1 MTNTAKDTGLRP
13 HRRELHPPG
22 LITALLVMACLALP
36 GAMPLLAQGT
46 GPTALSAPVI
56 EQRIKEIEAAS
67 DIDDETRSRLQ
78 EQYRRALGY
87 LEAAE
92 ASKRTR
98 QQFASARETAAG
110 QAKKEREALVKL
122 EAEQTEVKLDIAE
135 ESSASVIEQLLNQ
148 EKANRAAVD
157 AKLNDLETRLKTEA
171 NRPAEIRQRLIEAR
185 DQTGTIA
192 DQLNTPAPAAE
203 SARDTEARRW
213 VLQTQAAAVSA
224 EIQALDQ
231 ELLSQ
236 PMRIELLQA
245 QRDRSSR
252 SLNRMDTRVQ
262 LLEKALA
269 KRRQSEAEEAVDAAE
284 IAGEDA
290 EKLHPLAKALADKNT
305 QLGIELTTLTTNLE
319 ATSREDASTRS
330 ELKRLEEENSS
341 ARQKLEV
348 AGLSQ
353 TLGVALQEVRH
364 DLPDVRVIRK
374 QSRARENA
382 IANAGLRGLTYEEE
396 RRNLRDPGAY
406 VDGLFEEY
414 EEEQLQ
420 RPGSDGT
427 DEAAQTQPYDR
438 EALRQPLMD
447 LAASYRDLLDRVID
461 TNDDYIRAMTELDFV
476 SQRLLTT
483 STEFERFL
491 DERLLW
497 VRSADPVDFE
507 SALKL
512 PGEIVNFLSP
522 SQWTG
527 LVATYWYEIRHS
539 PLLLLAI
546 LVFVGLMTMT
556 PRFVDAVRATAKK
569 VRRIST
575 DAYKWTAEALG
586 YSLLLTLAWPLLSL
600 ASGWYLYHSL
610 EGGVFEKAAG
620 FALLRLTPALFFL
633 RGFRVL
639 CMSGGIGEV
648 HFKWSPTHLKRLRG
662 QIDRFMIMFLVPLFV
677 LITTFRMDPGAPA
690 DELGKLTFIVLL
702 VGMALFFDGL
712 FRPDKGVFSGLRPEG
727 FSRTSLGLKRAF
739 YAVLIIVPIGL
750 GILMLAGYIY
760 TAGEIVRRVVTT
772 MWLLLGLVVIHE
784 LALRWLLLVRRK
796 LRLKQ
801 ARERRAAALAAQE
814 EDEHSEGSSD
824 DIALHIDEPEIDIV
838 SLDAQ
843 TRKLVNAGLLVLAI
857 SGVWLIWSSVLPALG
872 MLNEVTLW
880 SQIENVNGEPTAVPV
895 TLATLG
901 KAILI
906 AILTI
911 VAAKNLPSLLE
922 IILLQRLD
930 ITSGSRLAVSTL
942 ARYTIAAFGTMLFL
956 STIGGSWSKIQWLVA
971 ALSVGIGFG
980 LQEIVANFISGII
993 ILLERPVRVG
1003 DTVTVGDTSGIVTRI
1018 QIRATTITN
1027 WERQE
1032 LLVPNKEFIT
1042 GRVLNWTLSDEVIRL
1057 SIPVGVAYGSNV
1069 EQALQLM
1076 NQAAVAHPRILED
1089 PPPFVMFDS
1098 FGDNSLNLIVR
1109 AYVASIAYRRETTSD
1124 INREINRL
1132 FNEHEIVISFPQRD
1146 VHLDTLSPLEIRLHR
1161 DSDAAEPA

>member
-1 MTNTAKDTGLRP
+1 MHSNRCEANRTGLIVA
-13 HRRELHPPG
+13 LALCAG
-22 LITALLVMACLALP
+22 LLLP
-36 GAMPLLAQGT
+36 GAMPLLAQDT
-46 GPTALSAPVI
+46 GPAAVSAPLI

-67 DIDDETRSRLQ
+67 DIDDETKLRLE

-92 ASKRTR
+92 ASKQTQ
-98 QQFASARETAAG
+98 QQFASARETAPEL
-110 QAKKEREALVKL
+110 AKKERDTLAKL
-122 EAEQTEVKLDIAE
+122 EEEQTEVQLDISEDAP
-135 ESSASVIEQLLNQ
+135 ASDIEQLLNQ

-157 AKLNDLETRLKTEA
+157 AKLNDLEQRLKTEA
-171 NRPAEIRQRLIEAR
+171 NRPAEIRQRLIDAR
-185 DQTGTIA
+185 DQTGKLA
-192 DQLNTPAPAAE
+192 DQLNTPAPATE

-236 PMRIELLQA
+236 PMRIQLLQA
-245 QRDRSSR
+245 QRDRSAR
-252 SLNRMDTRVQ
+252 SLGRMDTRVK
-262 LLEKALA
+262 LLEEALG
-269 KRRQSEAEEAVDAAE
+269 KRRKTEADEAVDAAK

-290 EKLHPLAKALADKNT
+290 ERLHPLAKSLADKIT
-305 QLGIELTTLTTNLE
+305 ELGNDLKTLTDNLE
-319 ATSREDASTRS
+319 ATLREDTTTRE
-330 ELKRLEEENSS
+330 ELKRLEDENTA

-353 TLGVALQEVRH
+353 TLGVALQEVRL
-364 DLPDVRVIRK
+364 DLPDVRVIRR
-374 QSRARENA
+374 QSQARENA
-382 IANAGLRGLTYEEE
+382 IANAGLKGLQYEEE
-396 RRNLRDPGAY
+396 RRNLRDLGAY
-406 VDGLFEEY
+406 VDSLFQQY
-414 EEEQLQ
+414 EEQQLELRRSGDPGTNSPEQ
-420 RPGSDGT
+420 
-427 DEAAQTQPYDR
+427 AQPYDR
-438 EALRQPLMD
+438 EALRQPLLD
-447 LAASYRDLLDRVID
+447 LATSYRDLLDRVID

-497 VRSADPVDFE
+497 VRSADPVDFD

-512 PGEIVNFLSP
+512 PGEIVNFLAP
-522 SQWTG
+522 SRWTG

-539 PLLLLAI
+539 PLLLLAL
-546 LVFVGLMTMT
+546 LVFIGLMAMT
-556 PRFVDAVRATAKK
+556 PRFVDAIRATAKK

-600 ASGWYLYHSL
+600 ASGWYLYQSL

-620 FALLRLTPALFFL
+620 FALLRITPALFFL

-639 CMSGGIGEV
+639 CMGGGIGEV

-662 QIDRFMIMFLVPLFV
+662 QIDRFMIMFLVPLFI
-677 LITTFRMDPGAPA
+677 LITTFRMDPGAPS
-690 DELGKLTFIVLL
+690 DELGKLTFVFLL
-702 VGMALFFDGL
+702 VGMVLFFDGL
-712 FRPDKGVFSGLRPEG
+712 FRPEKGVFTGLRPEG
-727 FSRTSLGLKRAF
+727 FSRASLGLKRAI
-739 YAVLIIVPIGL
+739 YLVLIIVPIAL
-750 GILMLAGYIY
+750 AILMLAGYIY

-772 MWLLLGLVVIHE
+772 MWLLLGLIVIHE
-784 LALRWLLLVRRK
+784 LALRWLLLARRK

-801 ARERRAAALAAQE
+801 ALERRAAALAAQE
-814 EDEHSEGSSD
+814 SEEQGEGSSD
-824 DIALHIDEPEIDIV
+824 DIPLHIDEPEIDIG

-843 TRKLVNAGLLVLAI
+843 TRKLVNAGLLVLGI

-872 MLNEVTLW
+872 ILDQITLW
-880 SQIENVNGEPTAVPV
+880 SQIETVNGEPTAVPV

-901 KAILI
+901 KALLI

-922 IILLQRLD
+922 IILLQRLE

-942 ARYTIAAFGTMLFL
+942 ARYGIAAFGTMLFL

-980 LQEIVANFISGII
+980 LQEIVANFISGLI

-1042 GRVLNWTLSDEVIRL
+1042 GRVLNWTLTDEVIRL

-1069 EQALQLM
+1069 EQALELM
-1076 NQAAVAHPRILED
+1076 NKAAVAHPRILED

-1109 AYVASIAYRRETTSD
+1109 AYVNSIAYRRETTSD
-1124 INREINRL
+1124 LNREINRL
-1132 FNEHEIVISFPQRD
+1132 FNEHGIVISFPQRD
-1146 VHLDTLSPLEIRLHR
+1146 VHLDTTSPLEIRLHR
-1161 DSDAAEPA
+1161 ASDAAEPA

>member
-1 MTNTAKDTGLRP
+1 MVLRP
-13 HRRELHPPG
+13 HRRVSNSPG
-22 LITALLVMACLALP
+22 LIAALTLFAGFLLP
-36 GAMPLLAQGT
+36 GAMPLLAQDT
-46 GPTALSAPVI
+46 GPSAVSAPLI

-67 DIDDETRSRLQ
+67 DMDDETKLQLQ

-92 ASKRTR
+92 ASKKTR
-98 QQFASARETAAG
+98 QQFASARETAPEL
-110 QAKKEREALVKL
+110 AKKERDTLAKL
-122 EAEQTEVKLDIAE
+122 EEEQSEVQLDISEDTA
-135 ESSASVIEQLLNQ
+135 ASDIEQLLNQ

-157 AKLNDLETRLKTEA
+157 AKLNDLEQRLKTEA

-185 DQTGTIA
+185 DQTGKLA
-192 DQLNTPAPAAE
+192 EQLNTPAPATE

-213 VLQTQAAAVSA
+213 VLQTHAAAVSA

-236 PMRIELLQA
+236 PMRIQLLQA
-245 QRDRSSR
+245 QRDRSAR
-252 SLNRMDTRVQ
+252 SLGRMDTRVK
-262 LLEKALA
+262 LLEEALG
-269 KRRQSEAEEAVDAAE
+269 KRRQSEAEEAVDAAK

-290 EKLHPLAKALADKNT
+290 ERLHPLAKSLADKIT
-305 QLGIELTTLTTNLE
+305 ELGNDLKILTANLE
-319 ATSREDASTRS
+319 ATIREDADTRA
-330 ELKRLEEENSS
+330 ELKRIEDENT
-341 ARQKLEV
+341 AAQQKLEV

-353 TLGVALQEVRH
+353 TLGVALQEVRQ
-364 DLPDVRVIRK
+364 DLPDVRVIRR

-382 IANAGLRGLTYEEE
+382 IANAGLKGLQYEEE
-396 RRNLRDPGAY
+396 RRNLRDLGAY
-406 VDGLFEEY
+406 VDGLFQQY
-414 EEEQLQ
+414 DEQQLELRRSGGDSANSQ
-420 RPGSDGT
+420 
-427 DEAAQTQPYDR
+427 AQAYDR
-438 EALRQPLMD
+438 ETLREPLLA

-497 VRSADPVDFE
+497 VRSADPVDFRSTLE
-507 SALKL
+507 L
-512 PGEIVNFLSP
+512 PGEVVNFLAP
-522 SQWTG
+522 SRWTG

-546 LVFVGLMTMT
+546 LLFIGLMAMT
-556 PRFVDAVRATAKK
+556 PRFVNAIRATAKK

-575 DAYKWTAEALG
+575 DAYRWTAEALG

-600 ASGWYLYHSL
+600 SSGWYLYQSL

-620 FALLRLTPALFFL
+620 FALLRITPALFFL

-639 CMSGGIGEV
+639 CMGGGVGEV

-662 QIDRFMIMFLVPLFV
+662 QIDRFMIMFLVPLFI
-677 LITTFRMDPGAPA
+677 LITTFRMDPGAPS
-690 DELGKLTFIVLL
+690 DELGKLAFVFLL
-702 VGMALFFDGL
+702 VGMVLFFDGL
-712 FRPDKGVFSGLRPEG
+712 FRPEKGVFTGLRPEG
-727 FSRTSLGLKRAF
+727 FSRSSLGLKRAI
-739 YAVLIIVPIGL
+739 YLVLIIVPIAL
-750 GILMLAGYIY
+750 AILMLAGYIY

-772 MWLLLGLVVIHE
+772 MWLLLGLIVIHE

-814 EDEHSEGSSD
+814 SEEQGEGSSD
-824 DIALHIDEPEIDIV
+824 DIPMHIDEPEVDIV
-838 SLDAQ
+838 SLDSQ
-843 TRKLVNAGLLVLAI
+843 TRKLVNAGLLVLGI
-857 SGVWLIWSSVLPALG
+857 SGIWLIWSSVLPALG
-872 MLNEVTLW
+872 ILDQITVW
-880 SQIENVNGEPTAVPV
+880 SQIETINGEPTAVPV

-901 KAILI
+901 KALLI

-942 ARYTIAAFGTMLFL
+942 ARYGIAAFGTMLFL

-980 LQEIVANFISGII
+980 LQEIVANFISGLI

-1042 GRVLNWTLSDEVIRL
+1042 GRVLNWTLTDEVIRL

-1069 EQALQLM
+1069 EQALELM
-1076 NQAAVAHPRILED
+1076 YQAAVAHPRILED

-1109 AYVASIAYRRETTSD
+1109 AYVNSIAYRRETTSD
-1124 INREINRL
+1124 LNREINRL
-1132 FNEHEIVISFPQRD
+1132 FNEHGIVISFPQRD